1 MFNEGTMTMKNIAV
15 FTGTRAEYGILYPL
29 LKALDAHAELNL
41 QLIVS
46 AMHLSPEFGCTVKDI
61 VNDGFEIAEEV
72 EMLLSSNTAV
82 GCAKSVGVGMISF
95 ADSLNRLRPDILVVL
110 GDRFEALAIAQT
122 AMLLT
127 IPVAHLHGGEITKG
141 AKDDAIRHAI
151 TKLSN
156 LHFTANQAYSNR
168 VIQLGEAPE
177 SVHCVGSLGL
187 ENITKCSSLLSK
199 SELQQQLNFDLGE
212 KYFLLTYHSATLAEE
227 NPVTTF
233 KAIFAAL
240 AKYPAYKILVTYP
253 NADEG
258 GRDIIS
264 LIMQLA
270 EQFPERIV
278 AIPTL
283 GFLKYFSALKY
294 AAAVIGNSSSGI
306 IEVPAFNIP
315 SINIGQRQQGR
326 MAAASV
332 IHCSAKQTDIE
343 DALQRVDD
351 GDVDLTGSNPYA
363 LPLSN
368 KYKAQFTSDR
378 IVELLLAG
386 KFSTQKSF
394 YDLPFSVESSQKAE

>member
-1 MFNEGTMTMKNIAV
+1 MIMKNIAV
-15 FTGTRAEYGILYPL
+15 FTGTRAEYGILHPL
-29 LKALDAHAELNL
+29 LKAIDAHTQLDL

-46 AMHLSPEFGCTVKDI
+46 AMHLSPEFGCTVNDI
-61 VNDGFEIAEEV
+61 INDGFEIAEKIEI
-72 EMLLSSNTAV
+72 LLSSNTAV

-95 ADSLNRLRPDILVVL
+95 ADSLNRLSPDILLVL

-122 AMLLT
+122 AMLLN
-127 IPVAHLHGGEITKG
+127 IPIAHLHGGEITEG

-168 VIQLGEAPE
+168 VIQLGESPS

-187 ENITKCSSLLSK
+187 ENITKHTSLLSK
-199 SELQQQLNFDLGE
+199 AELQKQLDFDLGE
-212 KYFLLTYHSATLAEE
+212 QYVLLTYHSATLAEE
-227 NPVTTF
+227 NPVNSI
-233 KAIFAAL
+233 KNIFAAL
-240 AKYPAYKILVTYP
+240 AKYPTYKVIVTYP

-258 GRDIIS
+258 GRDIIHV
-264 LIMQLA
+264 LEQIA
-270 EQFPERIV
+270 EQAPDRII

-315 SINIGQRQQGR
+315 SINVGQRQQGR

-332 IHCSAKQTDIE
+332 IHCSVAQADIE
-343 DALQRVDD
+343 YALQRVDD
-351 GDVDLTGSNPYA
+351 GNVDLTGSNPYA
-363 LPLSN
+363 LPVNS
-368 KYKAQFTSDR
+368 KSKTQCTSDR
-378 IVELLLAG
+378 IVDLLIAG
-386 KFSTQKSF
+386 NFSTQKSF
-394 YDLPFSVESSQKAE
+394 YDLPIITEDRQHAE

>member
-1 MFNEGTMTMKNIAV
+1 MKNIAV

-29 LKALDAHAELNL
+29 LKVLDVHAELNL

-46 AMHLSPEFGCTVKDI
+46 AMHLSPEFGCSVNDI

-95 ADSLNRLRPDILVVL
+95 ADCLNRLRPDILVVL

-122 AMLLT
+122 AMLLN
-127 IPVAHLHGGEITKG
+127 IPIAHLHGGEITKG

-156 LHFTANQAYSNR
+156 LHFTANQSYSNR
-168 VIQLGEAPE
+168 VIQLGEPPE

-187 ENITKCSSLLSK
+187 ENITKCTSLLSK

-233 KAIFAAL
+233 KAIFSAL
-240 AKYPAYKILVTYP
+240 AKYPAYKIIVTYP

-264 LIMQLA
+264 LIEQLA
-270 EQFPERIV
+270 EQIPERIV

-283 GFLKYFSALKY
+283 GFLKYFSAVKY
-294 AAAVIGNSSSGI
+294 ATAVIGNSSSGI

-315 SINIGQRQQGR
+315 SIDIGQRQQGR

-332 IHCSAKQTDIE
+332 IHCSATQSDIE
-343 DALQRVDD
+343 YALQRVDD

-363 LPLSN
+363 LPMSN
-368 KYKAQFTSDR
+368 KHKVQFTSDR

-394 YDLPFSVESSQKAE
+394 YDLPLSAESSQRAE